1 VSEVLYGVDLRLIA
15 GALVLGL
22 LAAEEAGYRIGR
34 RQKSPS
40 DAVRSQTTTIESAI
54 LGLLALL
61 LGFTFAM
68 SLTRFDRRKTLV
80 LKEADAIDTARQR
93 AQLLPP
99 ADAAR
104 LTSLLKTDVDAR
116 IALHEAGPDAT
127 KLAAAT
133 GESSR
138 LEGEMWTLAVAHARK
153 KPDSMSALV
162 LAALNEVSDADAERV
177 QAIADHVPEPVLD
190 LLILAAL
197 IALGVVG
204 YASGLA
210 GRRILLPKVGAAV
223 LISAAILLIMD
234 LDRPTR
240 GLIVVDQSRMLE
252 LRDSFARP

>member
-1 VSEVLYGVDLRLIA
+1 MEFLYGIDLRIIALFLI
-15 GALVLGL
+15 LGL
-22 LAAEEAGYRIGR
+22 LAIEEAGYLLGR

-80 LKEADAIDTARQR
+80 IKEADAIDTAYQR
-93 AQLLPP
+93 AQLLPK

-104 LTSLLKTDVDAR
+104 LESLLKEDVDAR
-116 IALHEAGPDAT
+116 IALHEAGGDEE
-127 KLAAAT
+127 KLSAAAAQ
-133 GESSR
+133 SQR

-162 LAALNEVSDADAERV
+162 LSALNAVSDADAERV
-177 QAIADHVPEPVLD
+177 QALGDHVPEPVLD

-197 IALGVVG
+197 VALGVVG
-204 YASGLA
+204 YASGLT
-210 GRRILLPKVGAAV
+210 GKRILWPKIAAAV
-223 LISAAILLIMD
+223 LICAAILLIMD

-240 GLIVVDQSRMLE
+240 GVIVVEQTRMLE
-252 LRDSFARP
+252 LRDSLARP